1 MIGRVT
7 LDYSLSES
15 SLVWCLPTDIEN
27 SLVVSYLFQMAETAE
42 PLVLPDIGQEEE
54 TDPKENLEPG
64 YLVICWD
71 DPVNLMDYVT
81 HVFQVVFG
89 WNKQKAEFHML
100 QVHNQGKSV
109 LARES
114 LEKAEHYVHQLQKF
128 SLHATMERD

>member
-1 MIGRVT
+1 
-7 LDYSLSES
+7 
-15 SLVWCLPTDIEN
+15 
-27 SLVVSYLFQMAETAE
+27 MAETVTPE
-42 PLVLPDIGQEEE
+42 ILPDIEQEKE
-54 TDPKENLEPG
+54 TKETTEHEPG

-81 HVFQVVFG
+81 HVFQKVFG
-89 WNKQKAEFHML
+89 WPKAKAEYHML

-114 LEKAEHYVHQLQKF
+114 MEKAEHYVHLLQQY